1 MRHVEIISQS
11 GSIETQLDIAISQLA
26 EGDKV
31 KLLQFAEALI
41 EQKAGKR
48 LKRVARF
55 REQVGG
61 GVRICG

>member
-41 EQKAGKR
+41 EQKQGKR
-48 LKRVARF
+48 AKRAARF
-55 REQVGG
+55 RDDMDEGFRFYG
-61 GVRICG
+61 